1 MKNNKRGLSGLV
13 NVAAAIAL
21 SGMSLGAV
29 ADGPLTAS
37 VTLDKSSYDYGTN
50 EPILVTTTIANLTP
64 DELLVTEGVSDV
76 SLSSFLRVTRLP
88 NGPQFGPD
96 DPEGEFVQ
104 AVPTPRVFYN
114 DGVNPQQ
121 AAAVERFLPGEAKQP
136 DANPATPDFDP
147 FDLRPLYTLPG
158 PGCYKLQLQRN
169 YSSYATPTWVQD
181 QQEYA
186 VYDAVLFEG
195 NAYSNK
201 AFFCASADLD
211 NDGSFAP
218 EALNGNGVDCDDTN
232 SAVYPGAAEIPD
244 NNVDEN
250 CDGVV
255 EFTPGGTVNIEV
267 DVHQI
272 GGGNFPPVSTLDGAG
287 VQIRAYDKARPC
299 VQQYDVSA
307 WQHRRP
313 LVLDTSCP
321 ADKATFTD
329 TNGLATFEL
338 TPGDWAFVAI
348 YPPGSEPSLDDSPPG
363 SPNDGSSTVYGVTA
377 VDGVASAETYNS
389 LIKFMFNTS
398 SNKTNPASWKKRSGS
413 VLLIVQPDYIE
424 WDGTEALYPIIFDSV
439 GDWTVTTSV
448 APPEGFVADQE
459 ILSADVINEVEA
471 VQFTITDIGSDWVS
485 TGITYEVKHKNKT
498 EKIKSKIGVK
508 LSKELAKKKNMTVY
522 GDEPP
527 PPIKVVKEDKGK
539 DKTKPKYITEPPT
552 LADHMLKYKKAKY
565 KKIKD
570 NE

>member
-1 MKNNKRGLSGLV
+1 MDHNSGL
-13 NVAAAIAL
+13 
-21 SGMSLGAV
+21 
-29 ADGPLTAS
+29 
-37 VTLDKSSYDYGTN
+37 
-50 EPILVTTTIANLTP
+50 
-64 DELLVTEGVSDV
+64 
-76 SLSSFLRVTRLP
+76 
-88 NGPQFGPD
+88 D

-136 DANPATPDFDP
+136 DP
-147 FDLRPLYTLPG
+147 FDLRRLYTLPG
-158 PGCYKLQLQRN
+158 PGCYKIQLQRN
-169 YSSYATPTWVQD
+169 YSSYAPPTWVQD

-211 NDGSFAP
+211 EDGSYAP
-218 EALNGNGVDCDDTN
+218 EDLNGDGVDCDDTN
-232 SAVYPGAAEIPD
+232 SAVYPEAAEIFD

-255 EFTPGGTVNIEV
+255 EFNPGGSVNIEV

-287 VQIRAYDKARPC
+287 VQVRAYDKGRPC

-313 LVLDTSCP
+313 LVRNCA
-321 ADKATFTD
+321 ADQIQSTD
-329 TNGLATFEL
+329 ENGLAIFEL
-338 TPGDWAFVAI
+338 APGDWAFVAI
-348 YPPGSEPSLDDSPPG
+348 YPPGSDPGGGNSPPG
-363 SPNDGSSTVYGVTA
+363 SPNDGSSTVYGVTG
-377 VDGVASAETYNS
+377 VDGVVSAGTYSS

-527 PPIKVVKEDKGK
+527 PPIKVVKKDKGK
-539 DKTKPKYITEPPT
+539 KETKPKYITEPPT
-552 LADHMLKYKKAKY
+552 LADHTFKYKKAKSVKM
-565 KKIKD
+565 KKDEK
-570 NE
+570 

>member
-1 MKNNKRGLSGLV
+1 MNMKNNKRGLLGLV

-50 EPILVTTTIANLTP
+50 QPILVTTTIANLTP

-136 DANPATPDFDP
+136 DP
-147 FDLRPLYTLPG
+147 FDLRRLYTLPG
-158 PGCYKLQLQRN
+158 PGCYKIQLQRN
-169 YSSYATPTWVQD
+169 YSSYAPPTWVQD

-211 NDGSFAP
+211 EDGSYAP
-218 EALNGNGVDCDDTN
+218 EDLNGDGVDCDDTN
-232 SAVYPGAAEIPD
+232 SAVYPEAAEIFD

-255 EFTPGGTVNIEV
+255 EFNPGGSVNIEV

-287 VQIRAYDKARPC
+287 VQVRAYDKGRPC

-313 LVLDTSCP
+313 LVRNCA
-321 ADKATFTD
+321 ADQIQSTD
-329 TNGLATFEL
+329 ENGLAIFEL
-338 TPGDWAFVAI
+338 APGDWAFVAI
-348 YPPGSEPSLDDSPPG
+348 YPPGSDPGGGDSPPG
-363 SPNDGSSTVYGVTA
+363 SPNDGSSTVYGVTG
-377 VDGVASAETYNS
+377 VDGVVSAGTYSS

-448 APPEGFVADQE
+448 ARRRVCCRTRKYCRPMSSTRSRPC
-459 ILSADVINEVEA
+459 SSR
-471 VQFTITDIGSDWVS
+471 ITDIGSDWVS

-527 PPIKVVKEDKGK
+527 PPIKVVKKDKGK
-539 DKTKPKYITEPPT
+539 KPSPSTSQSRQHLLITPSS
-552 LADHMLKYKKAKY
+552 
-565 KKIKD
+565 IKRR
-570 NE
+570 NQ